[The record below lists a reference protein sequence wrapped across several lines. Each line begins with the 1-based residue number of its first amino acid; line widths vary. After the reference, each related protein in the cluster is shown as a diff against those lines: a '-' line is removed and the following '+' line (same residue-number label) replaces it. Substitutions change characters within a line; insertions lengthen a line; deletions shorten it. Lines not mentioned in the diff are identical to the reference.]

1 MITLI
6 DGDLYQWDTGRV
18 VLVEPDSGYSIH
30 EVHFTTKKMEFAYV
44 VKTYDKDQATY
55 AAIPNILLQQYQ
67 DIICYEVREN
77 DAGEESVSTTTFDVI
92 KRNRPVDYVYTEP
105 EKYTYKEIE
114 ERLANLETEFENV
127 KTASDEAAA
136 LANEAYGIAETA
148 QNAVG
153 SILETLDQKSAV
165 QVNGEFLSTLNIYKL
180 TQEEYDKAVEEGT
193 VDGTAVYLTPDNTDE
208 VYSLATEA
216 KSVADNANAAVEAL
230 SSVVVKSIN
239 NTPPDENGNVTIEA
253 GTGSSGGSDSVVEF

>member
-55 AAIPNILLQQYQ
+55 ASIPNILLQQYQ

-114 ERLANLETEFENV
+114 ERLTNLETEFEDL
-127 KTASDEAAA
+127 KASFAEVY
-136 LANEAYGIAETA
+136 EIAENA
-148 QNAVG
+148 QSASNNAVE
-153 SILETLDQKSAV
+153 SVETL
-165 QVNGEFLSTLNIYKL
+165 
-180 TQEEYDKAVEEGT
+180 
-193 VDGTAVYLTPDNTDE
+193 
-208 VYSLATEA
+208 
-216 KSVADNANAAVEAL
+216 
-230 SSVVVKSIN
+230 SSSVVKSIN
-239 NTPPDENGNVTIEA
+239 NITPDENGNVDIET
-253 GTGSSGGSDSVVEF
+253 GTGGSGGGDSIVEF

>member
-44 VKTYDKDQATY
+44 VKTYDKDQVTY
-55 AAIPNILLQQYQ
+55 ASIPNILLQQYQ

-77 DAGEESVSTTTFDVI
+77 DAGEESVSSTTFDVI

-114 ERLANLETEFENV
+114 ERLTNLETEFEDLRASFEEVCEIAENAQS
-127 KTASDEAAA
+127 ASDSMT
-136 LANEAYGIAETA
+136 ET
-148 QNAVG
+148 
-153 SILETLDQKSAV
+153 
-165 QVNGEFLSTLNIYKL
+165 
-180 TQEEYDKAVEEGT
+180 
-193 VDGTAVYLTPDNTDE
+193 
-208 VYSLATEA
+208 
-216 KSVADNANAAVEAL
+216 VEAL
-230 SSVVVKSIN
+230 SKAAVKSIN
-239 NTPPDENGNVTIEA
+239 NITPDENGNVDIET
-253 GTGSSGGSDSVVEF
+253 GTGGSGGADSIVEF

>member
-44 VKTYDKDQATY
+44 VKTYDKDQVTY
-55 AAIPNILLQQYQ
+55 ASIPNILLQQYQ

-114 ERLANLETEFENV
+114 ERLTNLETEFEDLR
-127 KTASDEAAA
+127 ASFAEVC
-136 LANEAYGIAETA
+136 EIAENVQST
-148 QNAVG
+148 
-153 SILETLDQKSAV
+153 SDSLTET
-165 QVNGEFLSTLNIYKL
+165 
-180 TQEEYDKAVEEGT
+180 
-193 VDGTAVYLTPDNTDE
+193 
-208 VYSLATEA
+208 
-216 KSVADNANAAVEAL
+216 VEAL
-230 SSVVVKSIN
+230 SKAAVKSIN
-239 NTPPDENGNVTIEA
+239 NITPDENGNVDIEA
-253 GTGSSGGSDSVVEF
+253 GTGGSGGADSIVEF

>member
-18 VLVEPDSGYSIH
+18 VLVEPDSGYTIH

-44 VKTYDKDQATY
+44 VKTYEKDQATY
-55 AAIPNILLQQYQ
+55 ASIPNILLQQYQ

-114 ERLANLETEFENV
+114 ERLATLETEFEDLKATFEEV
-127 KTASDEAAA
+127 YE
-136 LANEAYGIAETA
+136 IAENA
-148 QNAVG
+148 Q
-153 SILETLDQKSAV
+153 
-165 QVNGEFLSTLNIYKL
+165 STSN
-180 TQEEYDKAVEEGT
+180 
-193 VDGTAVYLTPDNTDE
+193 
-208 VYSLATEA
+208 SATE
-216 KSVADNANAAVEAL
+216 AVEAL
-230 SSVVVKSIN
+230 SKSMVKSIN
-239 NTPPDENGNVTIEA
+239 NTLPDENGNVTIEA
-253 GTGSSGGSDSVVEF
+253 GSGGSGEVESVVEF

>member
-18 VLVEPDSGYSIH
+18 VLVEPDSGYTIH

-55 AAIPNILLQQYQ
+55 ASIPNILLQQYQ

-114 ERLANLETEFENV
+114 ERLTNLETEFEDLR
-127 KTASDEAAA
+127 ASFAEVY
-136 LANEAYGIAETA
+136 EIAENA
-148 QNAVG
+148 QSASNNAVE
-153 SILETLDQKSAV
+153 SVETL
-165 QVNGEFLSTLNIYKL
+165 
-180 TQEEYDKAVEEGT
+180 
-193 VDGTAVYLTPDNTDE
+193 
-208 VYSLATEA
+208 
-216 KSVADNANAAVEAL
+216 
-230 SSVVVKSIN
+230 SSSVVKSIN
-239 NTPPDENGNVTIEA
+239 NITPDENGNVDIET
-253 GTGSSGGSDSVVEF
+253 GTGGSGGGDSIVEF

>member
-6 DGDLYQWDTGRV
+6 DGDLYQWDTGRI
-18 VLVEPDSGYSIH
+18 VLVEPDSGYTIH

-55 AAIPNILLQQYQ
+55 ASIPNILLQQYQ

-114 ERLANLETEFENV
+114 ERLTNLETEFEDLR
-127 KTASDEAAA
+127 ASFAEVY
-136 LANEAYGIAETA
+136 EIAENA
-148 QNAVG
+148 QSASNNAVE
-153 SILETLDQKSAV
+153 SVETL
-165 QVNGEFLSTLNIYKL
+165 
-180 TQEEYDKAVEEGT
+180 
-193 VDGTAVYLTPDNTDE
+193 
-208 VYSLATEA
+208 
-216 KSVADNANAAVEAL
+216 
-230 SSVVVKSIN
+230 SSSVVKSIN
-239 NTPPDENGNVTIEA
+239 NIVPDKNGNVDIET
-253 GTGSSGGSDSVVEF
+253 GTGGSGGADSIVEF